1 MKPISAYTIKINFE
15 NNPDTPIS
23 AANLSKSV
31 DYVASYLES
40 NFEGTKLPAGTILTT
55 DLVGDPTTFVEPKLR
70 LLMKRGTVF
79 SIINEATNTAGQQII
94 PANDKYRVFDVGLE
108 DLYITLQDRDEAPSN
123 STMTQWGANRE
134 WFVYVCDKDDSSS
147 YNKDNPDEYGGGAEI
162 LVSLKRY
169 DSSGNIEMW
178 PDAIVPGRASIGAK
192 YSKKD
197 TRIIG
202 GFKSDALGFIIPS
215 SVWDISGK
223 FNEVKATK
231 FSIIDEFGVA
241 YDDRDINGLPIQ
253 RSIYRPLR
261 PGDLDTLS
269 TSWNNVFENT
279 VTVNGNLIVGG
290 VDPRPGPGLGSFFNS
305 KSNRAEMRFNEGFFL
320 QTNKIQFNATT
331 IEQPRDIDFL
341 DSTIDDGMSFLGNY
355 QHKNGDVVFNDGSS
369 TLNRNYSFTVR
380 TINDPL
386 GFHVDPNDS
395 IGLGI
400 QDPTARLD
408 IANNGPE
415 WIKDHN
421 NDPYKRGLR
430 IRDKS
435 AIVLGNDS
443 DSGKFYGITSS
454 DNNLYFIDT
463 NEISSSGSNARYL
476 VTINDSNLGI
486 GTRNPQA
493 RIHELT
499 SSLNGSVVDD
509 NLLLEDTR
517 LNKGSNIVLKD
528 VTNTWEIGSQSAL
541 ISSDKEG
548 FFIYN
553 RNYISDST
561 KKRNFIFIT
570 PDGKIGSGTQIPDED
585 FQIEK
590 EKNSDTYI
598 KVMNTSLD
606 GYARAG
612 MSFFNEDSNLSKF
625 ELGVA
630 GRGYINSY
638 TSWKDAAYIH
648 TKSDISNGLKVEV
661 ESGNFRISVSGK
673 EKNDF
678 LMKSK
683 SGSGSYVG
691 INIPATTIIDDAAP
705 EALLDIRNTL
715 LGSKITMLQ
724 LKTEIN
730 DGSGVGIKIQGSQY
744 DKVWPTEPS
753 GFIDFWTRSASENP
767 WILAKIEAANGTRSV
782 GKRGGGLVFSTSD
795 QGESRGVMF
804 LTDTGRVGIGN
815 KEANGGENSLPNHD
829 LDVRGNIGIDE
840 YLSHND
846 NGTTFIKFST
856 DELHAIA
863 GSKQVL
869 WFKKNASAPHVVSIG
884 NSTIVNNSINNDIE
898 SPQYLKEITTVS
910 SNYNEDNDLDIN
922 LNSLMY
928 LDSSEHKVLIGNQ
941 MPSSILPLAELDI
954 AFNKDVVQ
962 YIRTTTTDK
971 NAALKIRG
979 ARTAITNEI
988 SSLVFENSSVESAKI
1003 VTKLNTA
1010 STNKTDL
1017 LVYTNN
1023 GTADTEALR
1032 INSEQDLLVGFTS
1045 GQAKIAVNG
1054 GVHVGGTTDPGDN
1067 NLEVDGNLYLN
1078 NTLYHQTSAGVYDSD
1093 TYIAFADDS
1102 INIVA
1107 GGTKVI
1113 SLAEGADPDLIRVGQ
1128 DSTTD
1133 IDFNGVIYLDKS
1145 ATAVGINNTAPSY
1158 DLDVTGNLRATTNML
1173 VGTSAIFNDSKDSA
1187 GNFTVRSQTSDNI
1200 LYINSSTNRI
1210 SINSATSAPGYELS
1224 IYNNLYTEGNA
1235 YLKGIMTA
1243 GGKDPVSAG
1252 SAGYKGWIEGS
1263 LKTTLNLDVGRSAVF
1278 NSDKG
1283 AYNFVVHGDTLDNL
1297 IYTTTGNQVAIGTST
1312 VQANYLLT
1320 VAGNQYTSGN
1330 QYVAGNQTIIGTTS
1344 YTGDVTLGATSKL
1357 SNTTLSVL
1365 AGDAYNA
1372 IIEARGGS
1380 QGTGIIYVGQG
1391 SDYGGGIFYNGDLT
1405 PAFATGEASDR
1416 ISFFRR
1422 SANANEVV
1430 FSYSQASNDVSF
1442 RGAVDTSGALTVNG
1456 TGLSTIKG
1464 SLSVEG
1470 ANTTLTGDLAVNGGN
1485 VTIGSVNTELLVG
1498 SGNSLR
1504 IETNSGYV
1512 EIGPQ
1517 NTSISHFST
1526 DRPAFYFNKAV
1537 QIDGNLSRYN
1547 FASVG
1552 RGAITGYNID
1562 GSYIQTSIA
1571 STVNDLGVSQVLRW
1585 KQYGNGHVIF
1595 DASNST
1601 SPTGSAVNNS
1611 NSTVQW
1617 APTHPVLMGWNGSQT
1632 YGVKVDRARYAENVD
1647 TTQYANLAINA
1658 QTCQNIVGT
1667 DYYRFTGSQVS
1678 GNGYAE
1684 IATAI
1689 NGNEPIYVR
1698 QYTGVAGTPFQTVA
1712 RTLTLLDASGNSSFP
1727 GTITATLSGNAS
1739 TASAFNSSRTLTING
1754 AASTTTSASSSNG
1767 NYTVD
1772 ASGLAVNNTNQVRGV
1787 NFHADATAPS
1797 GSARLNMDGYFYAT
1811 RVYNAV
1817 WNDLAEFM
1825 WKAPGAEA
1833 EAGNVLVAVEGG
1845 VRKSNKRADVAVVGV
1860 YSDSYGFALY
1870 QDEEDKKFP
1879 VGMTGTV
1886 KVKVKG
1892 PVKIGDQL
1900 VSYKDGYAIKAS
1912 FWEKIFKRDAL
1923 LGKVIDTKKDNDRV
1937 LILIK

>member
-1 MKPISAYTIKINFE
+1 MAKPISAYTIKINFE

-55 DLVGDPTTFVEPKLR
+55 DLVGDPITFVEPKLR

-94 PANDKYRVFDVGLE
+94 PINDKYRVFDIGLE
-108 DLYITLQDRDEAPSN
+108 DLYITLDDRDEAPSN

-134 WFVYVCDKDDSSS
+134 WFIYVCDKDDSSS

-202 GFKSDALGFIIPS
+202 GFKSDALGFIIPA

-223 FNEVKATK
+223 FNEIKATK
-231 FSIIDEFGVA
+231 FSIIDEFGIA
-241 YDDRDINGLPIQ
+241 YDDRDTNGLPIQ

-269 TSWNNVFENT
+269 TSWNNVFENS
-279 VTVNGNLIVGG
+279 VTINGNLIVGG

-369 TLNRNYSFTVR
+369 TLNRNYSFTIR

-408 IANNGPE
+408 ILNNGPVWVSGHKKAIRLRDSSALMFGTSTDTNSAGVDNYYGIASTE
-415 WIKDHN
+415 NRLNFFDTKISMGDQEVSHYFMSIKDRN
-421 NDPYKRGLR
+421 
-430 IRDKS
+430 I
-435 AIVLGNDS
+435 
-443 DSGKFYGITSS
+443 
-454 DNNLYFIDT
+454 
-463 NEISSSGSNARYL
+463 
-476 VTINDSNLGI
+476 GI
-486 GTRNPQA
+486 GTQDPQA

-499 SSLNGSVVDD
+499 NSLNGSVVDD

-517 LNKGSNIVLKD
+517 VNKGSNIVLKD
-528 VTNTWEIGSQSAL
+528 ATNTWEIGSQSAL

-630 GRGYINSY
+630 GRGYVNSY

-648 TKSDISNGLKVEV
+648 TESDISNGLKVEV

-678 LMKSK
+678 LMKSM

-691 INIPATTIIDDAAP
+691 INIPATPIIDDAAP

-715 LGSKITMLQ
+715 LGSRTTMLQ
-724 LKTEIN
+724 LKTERES
-730 DGSGVGIKIQGSQY
+730 SGVGMKIQGSQY

-753 GFIDFWTRSASENP
+753 GFIDFFTTRMDTKATWP
-767 WILAKIEAANGTRSV
+767 LGRIEAANGTKGAGSN
-782 GKRGGGLVFSTSD
+782 GGGLVFSTSD
-795 QGESRGVMF
+795 QGVNRGMMF

-815 KEANGGENSLPNHD
+815 SERSGGENSIPNHE
-829 LDVRGNIGIDE
+829 LDVRGDIGVDE
-840 YLSHND
+840 FISHND
-846 NGTTFIKFST
+846 NETTFIRFST

-884 NSTIVNNSINNDIE
+884 NSATVATSVDSTSRVN
-898 SPQYLKEITTVS
+898 TTVS

-954 AFNKDVVQ
+954 AFNKDVTQ

-1023 GTADTEALR
+1023 GTTDTEALR

-1067 NLEVDGNLYLN
+1067 NLEVDGHLYLN

-1133 IDFNGVIYLDKS
+1133 IDFNGVIFLDKS
-1145 ATAVGINNTAPSY
+1145 ATAVGINNTAPAY

-1278 NSDKG
+1278 NSDKS

-1320 VAGNQYTSGN
+1320 VAGNQYVGGN
-1330 QYVAGNQTIIGTTS
+1330 QYITGNQTVIGTTS
-1344 YTGDVTLGATSKL
+1344 YTGDVTLGSTSKL

-1365 AGDAYNA
+1365 AGDSYNA

-1380 QGTGIIYVGQG
+1380 QGTGIVFVGQG

-1422 SANANEVV
+1422 SSNANEVV

-1464 SLSVEG
+1464 SLSIEG

-1504 IETNSGYV
+1504 VETNSGYV
-1512 EIGPQ
+1512 DIGPQ
-1517 NTSISHFST
+1517 NTSIAHLST

-1537 QIDGNLSRYN
+1537 QIDGNLARYN
-1547 FASVG
+1547 WGTAG
-1552 RGAITGYNID
+1552 KGTITGYNVD
-1562 GSYIQTSIA
+1562 GAYIQTNIA
-1571 STVNDLGVSQVLRW
+1571 STINDLGVSQVLRW
-1585 KQYGNGHVIF
+1585 KHYGNGHVIF

-1611 NSTVQW
+1611 NSAVQW

-1632 YGVKVDRARYAENVD
+1632 YGIKVDRARYAENVD
-1647 TTQYANLAINA
+1647 TTQYANLAIDA

-1698 QYTGVAGTPFQTVA
+1698 QYTGVAGTPFQTVT

-1727 GTITATLSGNAS
+1727 GTITGTLSG
-1739 TASAFNSSRTLTING
+1739 TA
-1754 AASTTTSASSSNG
+1754 TSA
-1767 NYTVD
+1767 
-1772 ASGLAVNNTNQVRGV
+1772 NQVRGV
-1787 NFHADATAPS
+1787 NFHADAVAPT
-1797 GSARLNMDGYFYAT
+1797 GSTRLNMDGYFYAT

-1892 PVKIGDQL
+1892 SVKIGDQL
-1900 VSYKDGYAIKAS
+1900 VSYKDGYAIKAN